1 MHESPSRAS
10 DLRTTALASAVALAL
25 ALPLAFATAGPS
37 GAPRSSDDTAARS
50 LAASDSSARPGD
62 GTAAPAPAPDENGRG
77 EERETVEAPER
88 PRAASGAF
96 CGPEI
101 TSPEGVEAR
110 TCVLTEG
117 PDTWGRVYFRNTT
130 GETLRGELTVL
141 RPDGRTVEVRCEV
154 PASDDPGVC
163 ETPREPTVP
172 DGAARAPYSAMAE
185 LADRSGAGLLVRAG
199 STRT

>member
-50 LAASDSSARPGD
+50 LAASDSAARPGD
-62 GTAAPAPAPDENGRG
+62 GTAAPAPDETGRG